1 MATLGYLRDLVT
13 NERLEWQFNPEDLPV
28 SVGANYADKTPRGA
42 SHPRGHY
49 TGSKGRTGSL
59 TLTFIRQ
66 TTDGADITALRK
78 RLEALPFPS
87 YDAGGRLRRGPNPIL
102 LVFGGMRSLR
112 VRIDDVKLTGGP
124 WFDPE
129 TTQPG
134 ELRAEITWTD
144 QPEALDLDREDIL
157 GGP

>member
-1 MATLGYLRDLVT
+1 MAVLGYLRDLVT
-13 NERLEWQFNPEDLPV
+13 GERLDWQFNPEDLPV
-28 SVGANYADKTPRGA
+28 SLGASYADKTPRGA

-49 TGSKGRTGSL
+49 TGSKGRTGSI

-66 TTDGADITALRK
+66 TTDGEDITALRK
-78 RLEALPFPS
+78 RVEALVFPD
-87 YDAGGRLRRGPNPIL
+87 YDASDRLRRGPHPVL

-112 VRIDDVKLTGGP
+112 VRIDDVKLTSGP

-129 TTQPG
+129 TTAPG

-144 QPEALDLDREDIL
+144 QPENLDLGRDDIL